1 MLFGL
6 AIGQKS
12 TTIVKSLKEEGL
24 VVTVSG
30 VCRLLSKYHQT
41 GTIARRPGSGRP
53 SKITIDVLRI
63 VEGQMRLDDE
73 TTAIQLQKILLDA
86 GHPLCLQTILNSRQ
100 KLGWTFRGS
109 AYCQIIREEN
119 KVCFLLNLLYELLSR
134 LI

>member
-30 VCRLLSKYHQT
+30 VCRLLLKYHQT

-100 KLGWTFRGS
+100 KLVWTFRGS

-119 KVCFLLNLLYELLSR
+119 KVCFLLNLL
-134 LI
+134 